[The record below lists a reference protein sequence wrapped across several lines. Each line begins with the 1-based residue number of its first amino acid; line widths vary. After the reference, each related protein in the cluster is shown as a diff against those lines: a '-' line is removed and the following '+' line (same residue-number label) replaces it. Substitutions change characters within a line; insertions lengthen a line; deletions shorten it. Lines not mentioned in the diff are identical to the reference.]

1 MVNLCNLNGEIVPE
15 ESARIPVLD
24 RGFLFGDSI
33 YEVIRTRDGIPFAWI
48 EHLERLRQ
56 SAEGIGLEI
65 GMDDDQLMGRIKT
78 TVQAGDNPESYIRI
92 VVTRGTGSA
101 PNIDLAYAPGPP
113 TCVILVRKLPE
124 IAHAEARLALVQRLR
139 NDRRALDPAIK
150 SGNYLNNV
158 LGLAE
163 ARAAGAT
170 DCLFLNQSGHVTE
183 TSTSNVFVICG
194 GLVFTPPLKAGLLA
208 GITRGL
214 LFTCCAEKNISIE
227 EKELTETD
235 MRDADEIFVTSTS
248 RDVTPVTH
256 LDNRRVGDGKPGPVT
271 LRLKSLF
278 DDYCVR
284 RTGEVYRPRYEAL

>member
-1 MVNLCNLNGEIVPE
+1 MANICNLNGEIMPE
-15 ESARIPVLD
+15 GEARVPVLD

-33 YEVIRTRDGIPFAWI
+33 YEVIRTREGVPFAWI
-48 EHLERLRQ
+48 EHLERLRL
-56 SAEGIGLEI
+56 SAEGIGMDI
-65 GMDDDQLMGRIKT
+65 GLDDDQMMRRVKE
-78 TVQAGDNPESYIRI
+78 TVQAGQNRESYVRV

-101 PNIDLAYAPGPP
+101 PNIDLSFAPGPAA
-113 TCVILVRKLPE
+113 CVILVRELPKVTV
-124 IAHAEARLALVQRLR
+124 AEARLAMVQRLR

-163 ARAAGAT
+163 AKAAGAT

-183 TSTSNVFVICG
+183 TSTSNVFVICSG
-194 GLVFTPPLKAGLLA
+194 SVFTPPLKAGLLA

-214 LFTCCAEKNISIE
+214 LFTCCAENISIA

-256 LDNRRVGDGKPGPVT
+256 LDNRPVGDGKPGPVT

-284 RTGEVYRPRYEAL
+284 RTSEVYRSRYEAL